1 MNFGII
7 GLGRMGS
14 AIASRVVSAG
24 YTVWAFDPTEQG
36 RLSGHD
42 AGAHIVANM
51 QTVAQHAPIIWL
63 MVPSDVVDSVIKE
76 LLPSLKPGS
85 IVIDGG
91 NSNFADSIRRSV
103 ELARHDIHFLDCG
116 TSGGVHGLANGFS
129 LMVGGDAA
137 VYAQVVHIL
146 KVIAARSGV
155 ALVGPSGAGHYVKMV
170 HNGIEYGLMQA
181 YAEGLHLLRDGSFK
195 DATLD
200 LAAITGVWQHG
211 SVIRSFLLDLTHE
224 ILEKDQKLD
233 HVAGVVAETGM
244 GAWTFQDAANHNVP
258 APALEAALKVRA
270 ESRKTGGSYATKLL
284 ALMRHAFGGHAVGK
298 KG

>member
-7 GLGRMGS
+7 GLGKMGT
-14 AIASRVVSAG
+14 AIATRVVSAG
-24 YTVWAFDPTEQG
+24 YTVWAFDPTQHG
-36 RLSGHD
+36 RLAGHT
-42 AGAHIVANM
+42 AGAHITSTI
-51 QTVAQHAPIIWL
+51 QEVAQHTSIIWL

-76 LLPSLKPGS
+76 LLPSLKPDS

-91 NSNFADSIRRSV
+91 NSNFADSIRRSG
-103 ELARHDIHFLDCG
+103 ELASHGIDFLDCG

-137 VYAQVVHIL
+137 VYAKVVHIL
-146 KVIAARSGV
+146 KFIAAPSGV
-155 ALVGPSGAGHYVKMV
+155 TLVGPHGAGHYVKMV

-181 YAEGLHLLRDGSFK
+181 YAEGIHMLRDGSFK
-195 DATLD
+195 DAQLD

-233 HVAGVVAETGM
+233 NVAGVVAETGM
-244 GAWTFQDAANHNVP
+244 GAWTSQDAANHAIPVP
-258 APALEAALKVRA
+258 VLDAALQVRA
-270 ESRKTGGSYATKLL
+270 ESRKTGGNYATKLL
-284 ALMRHAFGGHAVGK
+284 ALMRHAFGGHAVEK
-298 KG
+298 K